1 MMFLKHC
8 SDEQLVASMDGELS
22 RLAERA
28 VRRHLNVCYRCRGR
42 LREFEEQA
50 LWLAKAVEQDDFP
63 GPAGLAVAL
72 QSFADWE
79 RSVNLAPPPPRF
91 SLLPARLSARL
102 AAVCAGIAILCLA
115 IIPWRPHKP
124 EETPAQI
131 LNRAR
136 AVERSEIA
144 NTIHQTMRVEFEQTA
159 PRHLKRTGRLDVW
172 SAAGGARFASRWSDA
187 QGHLQRAV
195 WHPDSRKTYRYDS
208 AVLPHAAIP
217 VTAKPQPQEL
227 LDVVDSA
234 PAIDRLET
242 EFLRW
247 LETREWRPVSFTS
260 QLATFAGRQGV
271 ALHIEKITLPNSSP
285 GYRLTARRHT
295 AQPSVEIT
303 IEIDAQTLRPRLQ
316 VIAKRNRGQH
326 ISVRFIVEQHETSPR
341 FVNSVFEPDVPL
353 FVDRRPLSSPI
364 ETPGASQS
372 DSLLPALPAPAEI
385 ARRETQVHYVLHLS
399 HACLGEPIRVTRRDN
414 GDIAVEGITARAER
428 KEELLRALSNLGS
441 PLWLT
446 VNLQTVDEAV
456 GANSSAS
463 TATTDVAA
471 ADLAVTGADRR
482 LALEDTFLEYLRRQ
496 PALGA
501 PGDPAQRLRR
511 FANQAVSRSE
521 AVLAES
527 SALAH
532 LAEAYGHGR
541 LDVLQLQ
548 SRWLVQ
554 IMIAD
559 HLDRMRDRLSSAR
572 QLFDPL
578 LAAVPTSGLSEKS
591 QAARPSGSWDGE
603 SLEALDAVR
612 HTHQHVLA
620 LFTLGYPMPVELSP
634 EGSPTQQRIAMKT
647 PAAAARDLLLY
658 WRELEAAVTKIRTAL
673 DAEFSIHRRRPAP
686 VDRAPVET
694 TSKTINKESI
704 Q

>member
-1 MMFLKHC
+1 MFLKHC

-28 VRRHLNVCYRCRGR
+28 VRRHLNACYRCRGR

-79 RSVNLAPPPPRF
+79 RTVNLAPPPPRF

-102 AAVCAGIAILCLA
+102 AAVCTAIAILCLA
-115 IIPWRPHKP
+115 LIPWRPHKS

-136 AVERSEIA
+136 AVERREIA

-159 PRHLKRTGRLDVW
+159 PRHWKRTGRLDVW
-172 SAAGGARFASRWSDA
+172 SAAGGDRFASRWSDA
-187 QGHLQRAV
+187 DGHLQRAV
-195 WHPDSRKTYRYDS
+195 WHPEPQKTYRYDS

-217 VTAKPQPQEL
+217 VTARPHSQEL

-234 PAIDRLET
+234 PAVDRLET
-242 EFLRW
+242 AFLQW

-260 QLATFAGRQGV
+260 QLATFAGREGV
-271 ALHIEKITLPNSSP
+271 ALDIEKITLPNGSP
-285 GYRLTARRHT
+285 GYSLTARRRN

-303 IEIDAQTLRPRLQ
+303 IEMDAQTLRPRLQ
-316 VIAKRNRGQH
+316 TIAQRNREH
-326 ISVRFIVEQHETSPR
+326 DITVRFIVEQHETAPR

-353 FVDRRPLSSPI
+353 YVDRQPLSSPVQ
-364 ETPGASQS
+364 TAGASEP
-372 DSLLPALPAPAEI
+372 DSLVPALPALAEI

-399 HACLGEPIRVTRRDN
+399 RACLGEPIRVTRRDN

-428 KEELLRALSNLGS
+428 KEELLRALSNLDS
-441 PLWLT
+441 PPWLT
-446 VNLQTVDEAV
+446 INLQTVDEAV
-456 GANSSAS
+456 RANNSPSAV
-463 TATTDVAA
+463 TTDVAA
-471 ADLAVTGADRR
+471 TDVPVTDADRR
-482 LALEDTFLEYLRRQ
+482 LALEDTLLEYLRQ
-496 PALGA
+496 HPALGA

-532 LAEAYGHGR
+532 LAEAYGNGR
-541 LDVLQLQ
+541 LDILQLQ

-554 IMIAD
+554 IMIGD
-559 HLDRMRDRLSSAR
+559 HLDAMRDQLRSAR
-572 QLFDPL
+572 QLFDPA
-578 LAAVPTSGLSEKS
+578 LAAVPTSSLSEKS
-591 QAARPSGSWDGE
+591 QTAHSSGRWDGE
-603 SLEALDAVR
+603 SLETLDAVR

-634 EGSPTQQRIAMKT
+634 ERSPTQRRITMKT

-658 WRELEAAVTKIRTAL
+658 WRELEAATINIRTAV
-673 DAEFSIHRRRPAP
+673 DAEFSIHRRRPAQ
-686 VDRAPVET
+686 VDAAPVET
-694 TSKTINKESI
+694 SNQTINKESI